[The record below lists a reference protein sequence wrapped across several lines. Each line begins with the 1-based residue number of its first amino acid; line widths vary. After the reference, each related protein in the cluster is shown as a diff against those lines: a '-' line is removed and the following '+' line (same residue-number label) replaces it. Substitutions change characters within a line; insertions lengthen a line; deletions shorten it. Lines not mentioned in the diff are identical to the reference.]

1 MVVLDPRTGKL
12 VQIRVP
18 SHPQPKP
25 VPKGARVGKQ
35 LSPPS
40 AAAPLKGTSGRSGL
54 TAQPNLTLWT

>member
-1 MVVLDPRTGKL
+1 VVVLDPRTGKL

-18 SHPQPKP
+18 PRPQPKP
-25 VPKGARVGKQ
+25 APKGTKVGKQ

-40 AAAPLKGTSGRSGL
+40 AAVPRKGTSGRSGL